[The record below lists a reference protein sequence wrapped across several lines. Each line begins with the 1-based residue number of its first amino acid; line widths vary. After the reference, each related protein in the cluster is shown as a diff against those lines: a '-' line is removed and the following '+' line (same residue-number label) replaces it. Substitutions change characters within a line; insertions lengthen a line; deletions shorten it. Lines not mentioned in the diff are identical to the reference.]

1 MNTTNNFAI
10 TSQDAGEILM
20 RSASS
25 LSAAGVDMSEALA
38 MGVAA
43 NETVQSSEKVGN
55 ALKSLAVNLQG
66 VKTNA
71 KDGTLEMNKTALA
84 LKRYANIDIVQGN
97 GELKDTFS
105 VLSELSTKWADLN
118 EETRAG
124 LSEAIA
130 GK

>member
-1 MNTTNNFAI
+1 
-10 TSQDAGEILM
+10 
-20 RSASS
+20 
-25 LSAAGVDMSEALA
+25 
-38 MGVAA
+38 
-43 NETVQSSEKVGN
+43 
-55 ALKSLAVNLQG
+55 
-66 VKTNA
+66 
-71 KDGTLEMNKTALA
+71 MNKTALA

-130 GK
+130 GKYQYNVN

>member
-43 NETVQSSEKVGN
+43 NETVQSSEKVG
-55 ALKSLAVNLQG
+55 
-66 VKTNA
+66 
-71 KDGTLEMNKTALA
+71 
-84 LKRYANIDIVQGN
+84 
-97 GELKDTFS
+97 
-105 VLSELSTKWADLN
+105 
-118 EETRAG
+118 
-124 LSEAIA
+124 
-130 GK
+130 

>member
-1 MNTTNNFAI
+1 
-10 TSQDAGEILM
+10 
-20 RSASS
+20 
-25 LSAAGVDMSEALA
+25 
-38 MGVAA
+38 
-43 NETVQSSEKVGN
+43 
-55 ALKSLAVNLQG
+55 
-66 VKTNA
+66 
-71 KDGTLEMNKTALA
+71 MNKTALA